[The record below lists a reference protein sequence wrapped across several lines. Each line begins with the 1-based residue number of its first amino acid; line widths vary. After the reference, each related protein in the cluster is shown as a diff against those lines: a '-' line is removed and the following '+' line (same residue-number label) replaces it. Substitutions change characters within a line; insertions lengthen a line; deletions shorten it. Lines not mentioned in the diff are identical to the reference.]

1 MLTLTTEGRSV
12 CRHLSNAAIA
22 RNAVLI
28 EGMTSEQLA
37 NFLAMMDVFIQRAQH
52 AVEDEL

>member
-1 MLTLTTEGRSV
+1 VLTLTTEGRSV

-28 EGMTSEQLA
+28 EGMTSE
-37 NFLAMMDVFIQRAQH
+37 
-52 AVEDEL
+52 